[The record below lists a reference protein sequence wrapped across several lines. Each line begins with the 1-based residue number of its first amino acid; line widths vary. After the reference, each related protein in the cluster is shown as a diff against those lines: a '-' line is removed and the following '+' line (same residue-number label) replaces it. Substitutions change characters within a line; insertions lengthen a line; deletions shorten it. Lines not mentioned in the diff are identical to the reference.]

1 MPDPAL
7 CPGHALPL
15 TFPPIDRLPSFVP
28 AVTDDHATLATR
40 RPASALP
47 GPDFHRLDR
56 TSLAWRT
63 HIPAHA
69 SADSPRSERPVRVGP
84 FMTHCGR
91 TIQNAEMSSRDANRP
106 STRLAGA
113 RCPSTKIK

>member
-1 MPDPAL
+1 M
-7 CPGHALPL
+7 
-15 TFPPIDRLPSFVP
+15 P

-63 HIPAHA
+63 HILPLKRG
-69 SADSPRSERPVRVGP
+69 SDSLLRKKKKGDLEAELPV
-84 FMTHCGR
+84 TGR
-91 TIQNAEMSSRDANRP
+91 TIAALNVVKSLCARIECLTSGFEHP
-106 STRLAGA
+106 PIPTR
-113 RCPSTKIK
+113 